1 MNDCRLGVERVCLR
15 SKYTSQRKKRHS
27 TTTQPVSLKGVNEDK
42 KSQQQGLEG
51 RVLSSMLRC
60 HKDNGFSGKGVLA
73 LVGVMALAEGSNGQG
88 GGQASGR
95 LGPVGGPAEEGQ

>member
-1 MNDCRLGVERVCLR
+1 
-15 SKYTSQRKKRHS
+15 
-27 TTTQPVSLKGVNEDK
+27 
-42 KSQQQGLEG
+42 
-51 RVLSSMLRC
+51 MLRC